1 MRYKEFQL
9 IKEDYKTVTVK
20 FQQEDPAP
28 SIEDIKAAMSQFK
41 QMQQRFQGNEKNI
54 DWWGKQGWNEFK
66 KFVDA
71 MSTRKSKSQKKKNR
85 EVGKSITLEET
96 DKWLIVVPL
105 DKDASCFYGR
115 GTSWCTA
122 SKSVNSDNY
131 FSQYFHEDEFTL
143 IYFILKDNANKWA
156 MLVGNAEYY
165 YDIDDYDIDAEEFA
179 EQTGL
184 DPQVYINMVNEDNSD
199 KDYSSWGKIE
209 DHRDDHKSKKDN
221 LERMI
226 RDVARTGKQDRETE
240 TQLIKYGTRDDI
252 RYYMKHIMP
261 DNIEE
266 DDVKLDQDM
275 QTLVA
280 ATVEAQIYL
289 SNVSNLTTKTM
300 MSLINQ
306 EPKNITYFEM
316 SEVPFEVEKAAIDID
331 DDVFK
336 HIPNP
341 SEQAAAY
348 TLKHNPVSIHE
359 PYFWSE
365 GNTTNEHLKTATQ
378 AAYTS
383 MLGGHN
389 GSTLASW
396 IDDISY
402 KYNNRDLVSKFSSWL
417 LWVAK
422 TYKDDFEGARAV
434 QDYLY
439 RWNKNHPLLKTIYSQ
454 FPQIKPQPEKNIDVK
469 NVNLKPIDID
479 TDLQLD

>member
-9 IKEDYKTVTVK
+9 IKEGYKEVTVK
-20 FQQEDPAP
+20 FNTASSDESEVKKYIMAYKDLVNRNQV
-28 SIEDIKAAMSQFK
+28 
-41 QMQQRFQGNEKNI
+41 QGDERNI
-54 DWWGKQGWNEFK
+54 DWWGKQGWKEFK

-85 EVGKSITLEET
+85 DVGKSITLEET

-115 GTSWCTA
+115 GSSWCTA
-122 SKSVNSDNY
+122 SKSDNY
-131 FSQYFHEDEFTL
+131 FNQYFLDDEVTL

-156 MLVGNAEYY
+156 IAVGEDDGTLEGDAPAEYY
-165 YDIDDYDIDAEEFA
+165 DINDNDGTEEEFI

-184 DPQVYINMVNEDNSD
+184 DPQVYINMVNEDNGY
-199 KDYSSWGKIE
+199 KDSSAWAAIE
-209 DHRDDHKSKKDN
+209 NHRDDNRSKIDD

-226 RDVARTGKQDRETE
+226 EDVVRTGKQDRETE
-240 TQLIKYGTRDDI
+240 TLLIKFGKPRHIYK
-252 RYYMKHIMP
+252 YMNNIMP
-261 DNIEE
+261 DDKDGSILKQS
-266 DDVKLDQDM
+266 VKLDQDM

-280 ATVEAQIYL
+280 GTSLMGQYL
-289 SNVSNLTTKTM
+289 PSVSNLTTKTM

-306 EPKNITYFEM
+306 ETDYIKYFK
-316 SEVPFEVEKAAIDID
+316 SSKVPFEVEKAAIDID

-336 HIPNP
+336 HMPNP

-348 TLKHNPVSIHE
+348 TLKHNPVAIHE
-359 PYFWSE
+359 PYFWQQ
-365 GNTTNEHLKTATQ
+365 GNTTNEHLKIATQ

-454 FPQIKPQPEKNIDVK
+454 FPQIKPQPENNNDVRA
-469 NVNLKPIDID
+469 I
-479 TDLQLD
+479 